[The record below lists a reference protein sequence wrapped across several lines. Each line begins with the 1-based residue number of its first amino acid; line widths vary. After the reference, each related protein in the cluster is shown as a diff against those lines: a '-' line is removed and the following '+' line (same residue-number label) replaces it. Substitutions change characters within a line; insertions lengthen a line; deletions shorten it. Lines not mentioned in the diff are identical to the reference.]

1 MAIAPNTTFVSG
13 AILTAAQKN
22 AFPRGIVAYAETTA
36 NTAIFSTAITTLTAS
51 TFTAVANRYYKVTYF
66 DPIIAYISGTVNF
79 IAGAIKNGATQLQI
93 GTTEI
98 GFSPTDGQRSSVIV
112 QYVGTFTAGSVT
124 LTTTVEASGGGSAIG
139 SRSATGPAFILVED
153 LGPA

>member
-13 AILTAAQKN
+13 AVLTAAQQN

-36 NTAIFSTAITTLTAS
+36 NTATFTTVITTLTS
-51 TFTAVANRYYKVTYF
+51 TAFTAVASRYYRVTYF
-66 DPIIAYISGTVNF
+66 DPIIAYVSGTVNF
-79 IAGAIKNGATQLQI
+79 IEGKIKNGATVLQI
-93 GTTEI
+93 GTTQI
-98 GFSPTDGQRSSVIV
+98 SGQRSSMMV

-124 LTTTVEASGGGSAIG
+124 LTSTIEASGGGTAIG
-139 SRSATGPAFILVED
+139 SRSATGPAFIMVED